1 MDEKSFNLL
10 KNMPCMVSLYT
21 KALAAAKTTVILHE
35 SSDKISCLYI
45 SLAYLFFI
53 VYGIRINSILTKPA

>member
-1 MDEKSFNLL
+1 
-10 KNMPCMVSLYT
+10 MPCMVSLYT